1 MRGRKGTRRW
11 RGEILTDTKKPCQFL
26 SGAWDKINSPLFQ
39 TGRPYQF
46 PADTGQ
52 IQIQPVNKSKS
63 NTCNKS
69 CWPPRTNPA
78 AAASDKSKCVR
89 WTNRICAPTQIRAL
103 RPGPCK
109 GGAPPGLGWNIREH
123 FAAWQRHFDTK
134 DHIEIWGYFEE
145 SLRKFWLNAFF
156 LHGKELKKNLF
167 VLPFLLPFL
176 FRVQKETSS
185 DSLVQIVGRFER
197 WEKEQLLWFSHPL
210 TGFSAECLQL
220 RKRRAMKRWKDK
232 LPPVSWHIS
241 FYSRG
246 WMKERTCGYA
256 ENIERERERWEW
268 TASAGGAAV
277 EWGILPVSTERH
289 WLDTGQNHPMVG
301 HHITHWRKAHN
312 LPGFPSS
319 ADEEEVGFSQRK
331 QFRSKSKLSGK
342 QECYMLPLTS
352 KLD

>member
-134 DHIEIWGYFEE
+134 DPIEIWGYFWE

-156 LHGKELKKNLF
+156 LAWQGVKKNNHLF
-167 VLPFLLPFL
+167 FLLFL

-185 DSLVQIVGRFER
+185 DSLVHIVGRFER

-210 TGFSAECLQL
+210 TGFCAECLQW
-220 RKRRAMKRWKDK
+220 RKGRVMKRWKDK
-232 LPPVSWHIS
+232 LPPVSRHIS

-256 ENIERERERWEW
+256 EKIERERKMRVDSISRRSSSGVRNPPSVHWEALIGHRAEPSHGW
-268 TASAGGAAV
+268 PPHHTLEKSPQSPRFPIKCWWRRSGTFTEETVQIKIKAV
-277 EWGILPVSTERH
+277 WQTGMLHKTVSQT
-289 WLDTGQNHPMVG
+289 
-301 HHITHWRKAHN
+301 
-312 LPGFPSS
+312 
-319 ADEEEVGFSQRK
+319 
-331 QFRSKSKLSGK
+331 
-342 QECYMLPLTS
+342 
-352 KLD
+352 